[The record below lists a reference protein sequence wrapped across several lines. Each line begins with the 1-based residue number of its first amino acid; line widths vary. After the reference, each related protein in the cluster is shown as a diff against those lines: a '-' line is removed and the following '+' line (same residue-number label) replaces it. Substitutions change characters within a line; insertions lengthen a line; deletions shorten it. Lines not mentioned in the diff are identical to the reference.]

1 MARMHKRKRG
11 KSGSKNIYLA
21 NGRTWVEQSPTEIS
35 EIILNSHKENLTLS
49 QIGIRLRDQYGI
61 PGTKHVMG
69 KKIGKILSENNSSPS
84 IPDDLNSLIQKY
96 KRVTKHINMNKKD
109 MSNTRGKNLIM
120 AKMLRLVKYYK
131 REGYLAKEWELNK
144 VL

>member
-11 KSGSKNIYLA
+11 KSGSKNVYLA
-21 NGRTWVEQSPTEIS
+21 NGHAWVEQSPNEIT
-35 EIILNSHKENLTLS
+35 EIILNSQKEHLTSS

-61 PGTKHVMG
+61 PGTKHVLNA
-69 KKIGKILSENNSSPS
+69 KIGKILRENNSSPA
-84 IPDDLNSLIQKY
+84 IPEDLNSLIQKY
-96 KRVTKHINMNKKD
+96 KRVSKHIIANKRD

-131 REGYLAKEWELNK
+131 REGYLANEWELNK